1 VPVETPTEIPIESWE
16 LDAPA
21 QLQYWPAHVHPSGP
35 GSWDRPRM
43 FASLRDAIAAA
54 VTEPAPPSGVAWIL
68 TGGGHTLQPI
78 DIEALWLE
86 LQSRQG

>member
-1 VPVETPTEIPIESWE
+1 MPVETPTEIPIESWE

-78 DIEALWLE
+78 DIEAMWLE
-86 LQSRQG
+86 LQSRQS